1 MQAAARTL
9 ASRYARALFSC
20 AREHGEEA
28 AVGAD
33 LEASSL
39 ALSEAGAFFSDPRV
53 AAVEKRKLVQDSL
66 RAKAASLTMDFLELL
81 MGEKRFVLLGL
92 AAQDYAELSR
102 RQRGAVRASVRSA
115 GPLSAEDSRRLRKC
129 LEAFSGCV
137 VEMEVSEEPELL
149 GGVAVR
155 LGDWVMD
162 SSLKGRLQSL
172 KEAIGGD

>member
-1 MQAAARTL
+1 MLNVRCSSFYGVKDLQQFPQQRGHFRQRNHVRPVAERAFR
-9 ASRYARALFSC
+9 SRMGF
-20 AREHGEEA
+20 HKQTI
-28 AVGAD
+28 GA
-33 LEASSL
+33 
-39 ALSEAGAFFSDPRV
+39 
-53 AAVEKRKLVQDSL
+53 
-66 RAKAASLTMDFLELL
+66 
-81 MGEKRFVLLGL
+81 
-92 AAQDYAELSR
+92 R

-162 SSLKGRLQSL
+162 SSLKDRLQSL